1 MFNDVFPIEWELF
14 HFLRPHF
21 LWLFIPIGVLMLL
34 GWYSQRQEVQW
45 KKVIAPHLRSYVI
58 KNGTGEVKFRMN
70 MVLMGML
77 SLGTLS
83 LSGPTWKK
91 IQVPGQQLE
100 TPMVILLDLS
110 QSMMAEDLQPNRLER
125 AKFKIKDL
133 LDYQPGARVAL
144 IGYAGT
150 AHIIVP
156 LTRDYEIINNH
167 LMGLKPSVVP
177 YPGSNLQAALSLS
190 DTLTSITK
198 APGSILLFS
207 DDFLDAH
214 FELIQSYTQHTGNT
228 VIVMP
233 ISTVAGS
240 EIPSFN
246 GAGVLLDKSGKKV
259 HSSLN
264 NNVLAKLDGL
274 EKVEVHFLTLDD
286 IDVEVISDNISK
298 NLEFTDKPEEKE
310 DNWRDFGLLF
320 LLPVVVLLLFW
331 FRRGWV
337 LYSFIFLFLTS
348 CSDHSTFSDL
358 WYAKDYQGQ
367 KLSEKGNYIEAATTY
382 NNSMRSGVAW
392 FKAGNYDEAIKA
404 FSNDTTA
411 KGTYNLGLAYLK
423 NGDTLSAKLAF
434 GMAVEMDSTFEQAR
448 SNQKQLA
455 HYSAGSDEAD
465 PKDANEV
472 KEQAQNKQNESMEDL
487 SGGGQEAT
495 KEDMQKERQEET
507 VTTNVRKAKELDEV
521 PDDIGSSIQQQN
533 SNILLRKVDDDPSE
547 FLKRKFVYQAK
558 KYQLQPHSNDS
569 IW

>member
-21 LWLFIPIGVLMLL
+21 LWLFIPIGVIMLL
-34 GWYSQRQEVQW
+34 GWYSQRQEVRW

-58 KNGTGEVKFRMN
+58 KSGTGKVKFMMN

-83 LSGPTWKK
+83 LSGPTWKQ

-150 AHIIVP
+150 AHTIVP

-167 LMGLKPSVVP
+167 LMGLKPSVMP

-190 DTLTSITK
+190 DSLTSITK
-198 APGSILLFS
+198 APGSILLCS
-207 DDFLDAH
+207 DDFSDNH
-214 FELIQSYTQHTGNT
+214 FNLIQSYTQRTGNT

-233 ISTVAGS
+233 ISTVVGS

-246 GAGVLLDKSGKKV
+246 GAGVLLDKSGEKV

-264 NNVLAKLDGL
+264 KNVLAKLDGL

-286 IDVEVISDNISK
+286 SDVEVISDNISK

-320 LLPVVVLLLFW
+320 LIPVVVLLLFW

-337 LYSFIFLFLTS
+337 LYSFIFLFLSS
-348 CSDHSTFSDL
+348 CSDYSNFSDL
-358 WYAKDYQGQ
+358 WYTKDYQGQ
-367 KLSEKGNYIEAATTY
+367 KLSEKGNYVEAATTY

-411 KGTYNLGLAYLK
+411 RGTYNLGLAYLK
-423 NGDTLSAKLAF
+423 NGDTLSAKMAF

-448 SNQKQLA
+448 NNQKQLA
-455 HYSAGSDEAD
+455 HYSAGSDEVDAR
-465 PKDANEV
+465 DANEV

-558 KYQLQPHSNDS
+558 KYQLQPNSNDS